1 MNTFDVHSTQ
11 NLFYN
16 SSQCFNTVLLIG
28 EACEKVRQEARQ
40 MVVRGDIDSKQVS
53 QKIGNIYNVVF
64 DLMLAA
70 QWSNFK
76 VEARLDL
83 HCEKSCRTFRC
94 SFKEYHPDV
103 E

>member
-1 MNTFDVHSTQ
+1 M
-11 NLFYN
+11 YI
-16 SSQCFNTVLLIG
+16 LLRIYFITPHNALILLTG
-28 EACEKVRQEARQ
+28 EACERVRQEARQ

-53 QKIGNIYNVVF
+53 QKIANIHNVVF

-76 VEARLDL
+76 KRAPLDL
-83 HCEKSCRTFRC
+83 HCEKSRRTFRC

>member
-1 MNTFDVHSTQ
+1 MLT
-11 NLFYN
+11 
-16 SSQCFNTVLLIG
+16 G

-40 MVVRGDIDSKQVS
+40 MVVRGDIDSKQAS
-53 QKIGNIYNVVF
+53 QKIGNILNVVF

-76 VEARLDL
+76 EEALLDL
-83 HCEKSCRTFRC
+83 HCEKSRRTFRY
-94 SFKEYHPDV
+94 SFKEHHPDV

>member
-1 MNTFDVHSTQ
+1 MNEYSCFTFYLLLSS
-11 NLFYN
+11 YN
-16 SSQCFNTVLLIG
+16 ALILLTG

-53 QKIGNIYNVVF
+53 QKIGNILNVVF

-76 VEARLDL
+76 KKGSA
-83 HCEKSCRTFRC
+83 
-94 SFKEYHPDV
+94 
-103 E
+103 

>member
-1 MNTFDVHSTQ
+1 M
-11 NLFYN
+11 YI
-16 SSQCFNTVLLIG
+16 LLSIYFITPHNALILYYFLG

-40 MVVRGDIDSKQVS
+40 MVVRGDIDSKQVR
-53 QKIGNIYNVVF
+53 QKIGNIHNVVF

-76 VEARLDL
+76 EEARLDI
-83 HCEKSCRTFRC
+83 HCEKNHRTFRC
-94 SFKEYHPDV
+94 SFTCKEYHPDV